1 MTRADLDMK
10 TATRWRVICLYK
22 DISVL
27 NKRLQKNEKPMEVDP
42 MLLWNGFTILL
53 YCFLSFN
60 HSKYIKFANFVYKLN
75 QNVLHCT
82 RTKSKRFTL
91 HTNKKFKD
99 LKLISDRF
107 INNLMIDQT
116 KKLFVKAIL
125 KLTV

>member
-42 MLLWNGFTILL
+42 MLLLNGFTILL

-60 HSKYIKFANFVYKLN
+60 HSKYIKFANFNYKLN
-75 QNVLHCT
+75 QNVLHHT
-82 RTKSKRFTL
+82 RTK
-91 HTNKKFKD
+91 N
-99 LKLISDRF
+99 LKI
-107 INNLMIDQT
+107 
-116 KKLFVKAIL
+116 
-125 KLTV
+125 